1 MGAKAK
7 KALKIKLKKVSAASK
22 VSEKKEA
29 AAASSDFLP
38 LEGGRGR
45 KIPEEKQL
53 EGSAARATVL
63 YIGRI
68 PHGFYETEMEAYFS
82 QFGKIKRL
90 RVSRNRKTGK
100 SKHYGFIE
108 FEDAEV
114 AEIVAECMHNYL
126 LFEHLLQVQ
135 LVPQEKVHP
144 KLWRGFYKYKPIDR
158 VQIERKRRNKER
170 TLEEHKKLVQKI
182 MKKTKKRQR
191 SIAAAGLDYV
201 CPNIVSRS
209 GHRIKITFLQVG
221 EALHAPKK
229 IKFSED

>member
-114 AEIVAECMHNYL
+114 RVAEIVAECMHNYL

-201 CPNIVSRS
+201 CPNIV
-209 GHRIKITFLQVG
+209 G